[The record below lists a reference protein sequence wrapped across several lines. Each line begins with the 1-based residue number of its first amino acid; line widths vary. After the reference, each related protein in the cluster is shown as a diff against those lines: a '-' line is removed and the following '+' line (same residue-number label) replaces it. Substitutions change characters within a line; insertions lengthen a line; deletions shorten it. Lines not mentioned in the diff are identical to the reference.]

1 MGNLGKW
8 CIPTSEEEQKYITD
22 NKAEID
28 TIFNSLFESQENF
41 NIKDERY
48 KNFRKLM
55 KVFEYQKYFL
65 NKLHPSRNN
74 TISNETFNSLK
85 EIFSYILLN
94 IKNTSINEEFILI
107 FESLYI
113 LSDSFYYINN
123 EIKIFLKDEK
133 KGKKIFKNKKI

>member
-8 CIPTSEEEQKYITD
+8 CSPTSEEEQKYITD

-94 IKNTSINEEFILI
+94 IKNTSINEEFIQI

-123 EIKIFLKDEK
+123 EIKIFLKDEI
-133 KGKKIFKNKKI
+133 KGN

>member
-8 CIPTSEEEQKYITD
+8 CSPTSEEEQKYITD

-85 EIFSYILLN
+85 EIFSYILF
-94 IKNTSINEEFILI
+94 IKNTSINEEFIQI

>member
-1 MGNLGKW
+1 
-8 CIPTSEEEQKYITD
+8 
-22 NKAEID
+22 
-28 TIFNSLFESQENF
+28 
-41 NIKDERY
+41 
-48 KNFRKLM
+48 M

-94 IKNTSINEEFILI
+94 IKNTSINEEFIQI

-133 KGKKIFKNKKI
+133 KGKKIFENKKIWKKN

>member
-8 CIPTSEEEQKYITD
+8 CSPTSEEEQKYITD

-94 IKNTSINEEFILI
+94 IKNKSINEEFIQI

-123 EIKIFLKDEK
+123 KF
-133 KGKKIFKNKKI
+133 F

>member
-8 CIPTSEEEQKYITD
+8 RSPTSEEEQKYITD

-94 IKNTSINEEFILI
+94 IKNTSINEEFIQI

>member
-8 CIPTSEEEQKYITD
+8 CSPTSEEEQKYITD

-94 IKNTSINEEFILI
+94 IKNKSINEEFIQI

>member
-8 CIPTSEEEQKYITD
+8 CSPTSEEEQKYITD

-94 IKNTSINEEFILI
+94 IKNTSINEEFIQI